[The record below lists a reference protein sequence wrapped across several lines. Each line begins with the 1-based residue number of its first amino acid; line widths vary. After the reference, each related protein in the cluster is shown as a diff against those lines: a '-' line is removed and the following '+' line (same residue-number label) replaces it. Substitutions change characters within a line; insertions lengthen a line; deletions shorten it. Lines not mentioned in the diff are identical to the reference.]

1 MQYRASCKDPEPQD
15 GINLAESQNT
25 AYCLESFHATQARR
39 TAPFTTLRA
48 GAFSCRPHSLSPPC
62 CLLILPRY
70 WDTFPSRTRTFPHPC
85 SGSPASS
92 GRERMCVR
100 PRSKK
105 QGAMA

>member
-48 GAFSCRPHSLSPPC
+48 LPLEHSPVAP
-62 CLLILPRY
+62 IR
-70 WDTFPSRTRTFPHPC
+70 
-85 SGSPASS
+85 
-92 GRERMCVR
+92 
-100 PRSKK
+100 
-105 QGAMA
+105 